1 MSLPGINFTL
11 LIGPTI
17 PVPAPPFLIESLQNA
32 EITYNDDQR
41 SGFQITFSIGRN
53 GPQDMLDYQH
63 LSTPLFQPFNRLVLI
78 VTFNAIPRVI
88 MDGII
93 TNQQMQPGSEPGTS
107 TLTITGEDVS
117 VMMDREEKTVEHI
130 GQPDMLIVSKIILS
144 YSQYRLIPKIIP
156 PISIDQPIPIERTPV
171 QRGTDLEYLKTLA
184 ERNGYVF
191 YIIPGPVP
199 LTNTAYWGP
208 PVRIGVPQSA
218 LTFNMGPQTNVSSI
232 NFQYNALDPVVV
244 SGNVTD
250 RQTNKS
256 MPVQTFASTRLPFAI
271 QSALS
276 TNLPNVKRVLPE
288 NSDGLNYMQAMT
300 LAQARTD
307 SSLDNVV
314 SADGELD
321 ALQYSDILIPRGL
334 VGLRGVGYSY
344 DGLYYVKRVTHTI
357 KNGEYKQ
364 SFSLTREGV
373 GSTTPVVRT

>member
-1 MSLPGINFTL
+1 MSPPGINFTL
-11 LIGPTI
+11 LIGPTV
-17 PVPAPPFLIESLQNA
+17 PVPAPPFLIESLQNL
-32 EITYNDDQR
+32 EVTYNDDQR
-41 SGFQITFSIGRN
+41 SGFQITFNIGRN

-63 LSTPLFQPFNRLVLI
+63 LSTPLLKPFNRLVLI

-88 MDGII
+88 MDGVI

-107 TLTITGEDVS
+107 TLTITGDDIS
-117 VMMDREEKTVEHI
+117 LMMDREEKTVEHI
-130 GQPDMLIVSKIILS
+130 GQSDMLIATRIISS
-144 YSQYRLIPKIIP
+144 YTQYKLIPKIIP
-156 PISIDQPIPIERTPV
+156 PLSIDQPIPIERTPV

-184 ERNGYVF
+184 LRYGYVF

-199 LTNTAYWGP
+199 LTNTAYLGP
-208 PVRIGVPQSA
+208 PVRIGMPQSA

-244 SGNVTD
+244 SSNVTD
-250 RQTNKS
+250 RQTNQS
-256 MPVQTFASTRLPFAI
+256 MPVQTFTSTRLPFAT

-276 TNLPNVKRVLPE
+276 TNLPNVRKVQLE
-288 NSDGLNYMQAMT
+288 NSEGLNYMQAMT

-314 SADGELD
+314 TADGELD
-321 ALQYSDILIPRGL
+321 ALQYADILIPRGL

-357 KNGEYKQ
+357 RNGEYKQ

-373 GSTTPVVRT
+373 GSTTPVVRP